1 MDRLALLE
9 RMIHKDFKGLHLL
22 VTPDKLNQKML
33 TYSAVR
39 LTDQTYVNMANKK
52 SMNLKY
58 INIVDPTFSKNN
70 LGKSISE
77 LNASRIKQGV
87 KLQMRK
93 VSKIYHQARIAQLS
107 PNQNGSEVLLKGLLN
122 MFQVTFECIGAH
134 PIMSL
139 LLP

>member
-9 RMIHKDFKGLHLL
+9 RMNHKDYKGRALL
-22 VTPDKLNQKML
+22 VTPDKLSAKML

-39 LTDQTYVNMANKK
+39 LTDSMYVNMANKK
-52 SMNLKY
+52 SMNLKF

-93 VSKIYHQARIAQLS
+93 VSKIYHQARTSEL
-107 PNQNGSEVLLKGLLN
+107 NGQNGGETLLKGLLK
-122 MFQVTFECIGAH
+122 MFEVTFECIGAH
-134 PIMSL
+134 PVMSL

>member
-1 MDRLALLE
+1 
-9 RMIHKDFKGLHLL
+9 
-22 VTPDKLNQKML
+22 ML

-39 LTDQTYVNMANKK
+39 LTDQTYVTMANKK
-52 SMNLKY
+52 SMNLKH

-87 KLQMRK
+87 KLQMK
-93 VSKIYHQARIAQLS
+93 NVSKIYHQARIAQMS
-107 PNQNGSEVLLKGLLN
+107 QQQNGSEVLLKGLLN

>member
-9 RMIHKDFKGLHLL
+9 RMIHKDFKELPLL
-22 VTPDKLNQKML
+22 VTPDKLNQRML

-39 LTDQTYVNMANKK
+39 LTDQTYVTMANKK
-52 SMNLKY
+52 SMNLKH

-87 KLQMRK
+87 KLQTK
-93 VSKIYHQARIAQLS
+93 NVSKIYHQARIAQMS
-107 PNQNGSEVLLKGLLN
+107 QQQNGSEVLLKGLLN

>member
-9 RMIHKDFKGLHLL
+9 RMIHKDFKGLPLL
-22 VTPDKLNQKML
+22 VTPDKLNHRML

-58 INIVDPTFSKNN
+58 INVVDPTFSKNN

-107 PNQNGSEVLLKGLLN
+107 
-122 MFQVTFECIGAH
+122 
-134 PIMSL
+134 
-139 LLP
+139 

>member
-1 MDRLALLE
+1 
-9 RMIHKDFKGLHLL
+9 
-22 VTPDKLNQKML
+22 
-33 TYSAVR
+33 
-39 LTDQTYVNMANKK
+39 MANKK
-52 SMNLKY
+52 SMNLKF

-77 LNASRIKQGV
+77 LNSSRIKQGI

-93 VSKIYHQARIAQLS
+93 VSKIYHQARIAEMG
-107 PNQNGSEVLLKGLLN
+107 PCQNGGEVVLKGLLS

-134 PIMSL
+134 PIMTL